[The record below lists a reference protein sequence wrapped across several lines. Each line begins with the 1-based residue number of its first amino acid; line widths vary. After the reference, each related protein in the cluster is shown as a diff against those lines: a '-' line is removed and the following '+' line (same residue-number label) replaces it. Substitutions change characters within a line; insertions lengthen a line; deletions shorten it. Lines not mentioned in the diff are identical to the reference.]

1 VRYRQWLGI
10 EPAAARRSVAPG
22 DPSTI
27 TPRAGRW
34 HDFEFSSFPRGTVND
49 QARRRGRMKFIR
61 IGDEILRLDLITH
74 IKEGA
79 KDETLYGRSVRKT
92 TDHRYGWLEVHFVS
106 GDVLKIEGEAADVF
120 RRVLEDEL
128 KIRDLAATPHVPP
141 RKAVPHEGHAPAAE
155 PATATARH
163 DHAPRPAE
171 EHRPGLRNGFGR

>member
-1 VRYRQWLGI
+1 
-10 EPAAARRSVAPG
+10 
-22 DPSTI
+22 
-27 TPRAGRW
+27 
-34 HDFEFSSFPRGTVND
+34 
-49 QARRRGRMKFIR
+49 MKFIR
-61 IGDEILRLDLITH
+61 IGDEIIRLDLITH

-106 GDVLKIEGEAADVF
+106 GDVIKVEGEAANLF
-120 RRVLEDEL
+120 RRILEDEL
-128 KIRDLAATPHVPP
+128 KIRDVSVTPP
-141 RKAVPHEGHAPAAE
+141 VPHRKVTAHEAHAPDAE